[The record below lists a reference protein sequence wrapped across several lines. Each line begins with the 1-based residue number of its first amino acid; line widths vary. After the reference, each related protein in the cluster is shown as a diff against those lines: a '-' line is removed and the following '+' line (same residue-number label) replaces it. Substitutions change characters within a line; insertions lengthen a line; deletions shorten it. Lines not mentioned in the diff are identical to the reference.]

1 MPFDNLLVEVA
12 DRIATL
18 TINREAALNVLD
30 TQTID
35 ELGRAFGSLQRE
47 ERVGGVILTGAGN
60 RAFAAGAD
68 IREMA
73 GLTPLE
79 ARAFSRRIHDAFNR
93 IQRLGK
99 PVVAA
104 VNGFALG
111 GGCELAMACHLRV
124 ASRNATLGQPE
135 VKLGL
140 PAGGGGTQRLARLV
154 GPGPALELLLTG
166 DPISAER
173 ACHIGLVN
181 RVVEPAELMPAC
193 RELLARILRNAPLA
207 VRYSLEAV
215 SGGLDMPLEEGLFLE
230 SSLFGISFAT
240 EDMREGTRAFLEKRA
255 PVFRGK

>member
-35 ELGRAFGSLQRE
+35 ELGRTFESLQRE

-166 DPISAER
+166 DSISAER

-215 SGGLDMPLEEGLFLE
+215 GGGLDMPMEEGLFLE